1 LPSWKALILLV
12 PIRLGAEKM
21 NSVYGSSLTTLLTF
35 ENCIGIIGGRPKH
48 ALYFVGFQDD
58 NLIHLDPHY
67 CQEVVNVWE
76 PDFPLSSFHCRSPR
90 KMNLSRL
97 DPSCCIGFYCRT
109 RDDFYKFM
117 QSVRQI
123 LGSSHEAEYP
133 MFVFCEGRSRDVMTF
148 NRFSISDDTVRCSD
162 VEVEYDGAFECEE
175 FEFL

>member
-1 LPSWKALILLV
+1 MRQFCEFETIVTHQGNQKLLQDIV
-12 PIRLGAEKM
+12 ERYVIR
-21 NSVYGSSLTTLLTF
+21 SLF
-35 ENCIGIIGGRPKH
+35 HWNYYC
-48 ALYFVGFQDD
+48 VSDD

-117 QSVRQI
+117 QSVRQVRKQI
-123 LGSSHEAEYP
+123 WFLFCLSCDVSSDLKTCRKD
-133 MFVFCEGRSRDVMTF
+133 FWSL
-148 NRFSISDDTVRCSD
+148 SSKSS
-162 VEVEYDGAFECEE
+162 
-175 FEFL
+175 